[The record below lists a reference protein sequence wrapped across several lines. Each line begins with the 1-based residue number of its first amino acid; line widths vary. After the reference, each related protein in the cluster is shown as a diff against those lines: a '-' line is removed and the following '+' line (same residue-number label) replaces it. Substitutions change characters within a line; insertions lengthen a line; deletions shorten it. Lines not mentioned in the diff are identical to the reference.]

1 MERSIGYAIGG
12 VMGLIIFFALT
23 PTISSALDG
32 AQNDFDPYSTTSELT
47 DIATVEDNVLI
58 ENDSVT
64 VDDASLASEYS
75 ATIGESDQIEITISE
90 VQGEIDVNDETYDEA
105 GTYRVDGESVSVTT
119 AGDGADYT
127 LDSVSGVEER
137 DNANVMALV
146 FLIFTIAF
154 VAALFRA
161 VT

>member
-1 MERSIGYAIGG
+1 M
-12 VMGLIIFFALT
+12 
-23 PTISSALDG
+23 
-32 AQNDFDPYSTTSELT
+32 
-47 DIATVEDNVLI
+47 
-58 ENDSVT
+58 
-64 VDDASLASEYS
+64 
-75 ATIGESDQIEITISE
+75 
-90 VQGEIDVNDETYDEA
+90 NDETYDEA